1 MVNMLLIVVEKFVLF
16 FRESVGFEVDG
27 EEMVG
32 CRVHFWQNFRLF
44 AFMHG
49 GGEIEGVGV
58 ALLLSVGK

>member
-1 MVNMLLIVVEKFVLF
+1 MMNMLLIVVEKVILF
-16 FRESVGFEVDG
+16 FGERVGLEVDG

-58 ALLLSVGK
+58 ALLLSVEK